1 MFFARLQRLK
11 SQIKLQHKRCRFY
24 REISVK
30 PAIFY
35 ARIVASCLEQVSHR
49 LSFMLLHL
57 LRASFA
63 PCHTYS
69 FLPFR
74 SKSKTCQEQVSPWQ
88 SKMHFMLFS
97 HGTCWGFR
105 SPIPRITLRLSPR
118 FLPAALTVLISQSKE
133 KCLSAPKNKQT
144 GQPKPTR
151 IEAHSLEARM
161 IDNTTSFAAFRL

>member
-1 MFFARLQRLK
+1 MSLQQPFLKEPFTTLFHTFLRFSNFSGYNFFECFQR
-11 SQIKLQHKRCRFY
+11 IIYCRKQFESKF
-24 REISVK
+24 RTV
-30 PAIFY
+30 PHLFVFA
-35 ARIVASCLEQVSHR
+35 
-49 LSFMLLHL
+49 LSF
-57 LRASFA
+57 
-63 PCHTYS
+63 
-69 FLPFR
+69 
-74 SKSKTCQEQVSPWQ
+74 QEQVSPWQ
-88 SKMHFMLFS
+88 SKMHLMLFS

-118 FLPAALTVLISQSKE
+118 FLPAALRVLISQSKE